1 MSTLSRKDQR
11 KLLLVT
17 ERLFNKKSFFYPKSI
32 KDISTN
38 NFFQRELRLTG
49 SRSLFLTDYGYDHFR
64 TVADLLERADVF
76 DGMAEFSDIWNAWHK
91 VVGTWLSN
99 NVKPESADQIVQ
111 AISDLVWEEVDDH
124 VFVVP
129 VFGVELDAINS
140 FSLGTMMILRLSAE
154 VLDAADVEHDHTD
167 IPHLLELNKNYLW
180 LKGVVRGTERVAK
193 QRFSER
199 ATLTAG
205 VLAISAASMYEF
217 GATAFRIGIVMTP
230 EDATGRSVWFSWREA
245 ERSLTTHYAFPR
257 TQMFPINSAIST
269 ESDLTRMIHRAINI
283 VQTGERTELE
293 EAIARAVY
301 WYSDAHRDSVQVMKL
316 VKYWSCVEAFFSL
329 ENEEITHAVS
339 AGLTSIL
346 VFGGFQFVSPTEY
359 SSVKKQ
365 IVRLYGLRSRAVHRG
380 FHEHATERD
389 VAQFSQ
395 WVAWMIITMVALT
408 ERGYTTLKEVKTQT
422 ERLDRLEKQKR
433 LTA

>member
-1 MSTLSRKDQR
+1 MGTLSRKDQR
-11 KLLLVT
+11 KLLFAT
-17 ERLFNKKSFFYPKSI
+17 EHLFNNKSFFHPKSI
-32 KDISTN
+32 KDFPTKN
-38 NFFQRELRLTG
+38 YFQRELRLTEN
-49 SRSLFLTDYGYDHFR
+49 RSLFLTDYGYEHFG
-64 TVADLLERADVF
+64 TVVDVMDRADVF
-76 DGMAEFSDIWNAWHK
+76 DGMAEYSDIWNAWHK

-99 NVKPESADQIVQ
+99 GVEPESADEIVQ
-111 AISDLVWEEVDDH
+111 AISDLVWGEVDNH

-129 VFGVELDAINS
+129 VFGVELNTIDS

-154 VLDAADVEHDHTD
+154 VLDAAGVTHDHAD
-167 IPHLLELNKNYLW
+167 IPHLLEMNKNYLW
-180 LKGVVRGTERVAK
+180 LKGVVRGTARVAK
-193 QRFSER
+193 QKFSEL

-205 VLAISAASMYEF
+205 VLAITAASMYEF

-230 EDATGRSVWFSWREA
+230 EDAAGRSVWFSWREA
-245 ERSLTTHYAFPR
+245 GRSLTTHYAFPR
-257 TQMFPINSAIST
+257 AQLFPINTAIST
-269 ESDLTRMIHRAINI
+269 ESDLTRMIHRALDI
-283 VQTGERTELE
+283 VQARERTELE

-346 VFGGFQFVSPTEY
+346 VFGGFQFVSPPEY
-359 SSVKKQ
+359 NSVKKR
-365 IVRLYGLRSRAVHRG
+365 IVKLYSLRSRAVHRG
-380 FHEHATERD
+380 SHEHATERD

-408 ERGYTTLKEVKTQT
+408 ERGYTTLKEVKAQT
-422 ERLDRLEKQKR
+422 ERLDRLEEQKR
-433 LTA
+433 RTN